1 MQFKD
6 AMNQGSNPVVCATT
20 RRASV
25 SGVNAH
31 LLELPREPRDFRV
44 VVTFHHEDGSLCEA
58 ELAPAEAARLM
69 SEILGVINQGNGRCS
84 ATAKPT
90 RGSISRSE
98 ERRVGK
104 ECVST
109 CHSRW
114 SPIDEKK
121 KKITTET

>member
-1 MQFKD
+1 MWMFCFSSRRRHTRCALVTGVQTC
-6 AMNQGSNPVVCATT
+6 ALPILNQGSNPVVCATT

-90 RGSISRSE
+90 RGSIS
-98 ERRVGK
+98 
-104 ECVST
+104 
-109 CHSRW
+109 
-114 SPIDEKK
+114 
-121 KKITTET
+121 